1 MATQQPFSAVD
12 YEAIRNTLSRY
23 CIALDAKDFSLLDRV
38 FTPDVVAKY
47 PFGPAL
53 EGVEAIQAKI
63 SDRLKHITSQ
73 HALTTQTIEIAADG
87 KTAETTTYFTGIHF
101 GQGKWKG
108 QQVTAWGRYVDHFI
122 RVRADEGE
130 DVLPGATGKW
140 LIDKRETV
148 FMGRL
153 GEEGVM
159 EGE

>member
-1 MATQQPFSAVD
+1 MSSPTTHSAAD

-23 CIALDAKDFSLLDRV
+23 CIALDTKDFSLLGRV
-38 FTPDVVAKY
+38 FTPDVIAKY

-53 EGVEAIQAKI
+53 EGVPAIQAKI

-87 KTAETTTYFTGIHF
+87 TTAETTTYFTGIHF

-108 QQVTAWGRYVDHFI
+108 QQVTAWGRYVDHF
-122 RVRADEGE
+122 VKVKLDAVE
-130 DVLPGATGKW
+130 DVLPGATGTW